1 MPDDNDEPDSETE
14 PEEKSSEA
22 EVPAGVDPHLF
33 GIDLGHRGVR
43 PDEVDPR
50 DVEPP
55 PRVKPATRTLTD
67 RLASAAA
74 DRDDAA
80 HPRNDREQEPESE
93 D

>member
-1 MPDDNDEPDSETE
+1 MPDDEQPEDGPDEESSAAETPD
-14 PEEKSSEA
+14 
-22 EVPAGVDPHLF
+22 GVDPHLF

-50 DVEPP
+50 DLEPP
-55 PRVKPATRTLTD
+55 PRVKPAYRTLTD

-80 HPRNDREQEPESE
+80 QSSQDDEPES
-93 D
+93 DD

>member
-1 MPDDNDEPDSETE
+1 MPDNEAPKDEPSK
-14 PEEKSSEA
+14 PEENE
-22 EVPAGVDPHLF
+22 DPDLF

-55 PRVKPATRTLTD
+55 PRVRPATRTLTD

-74 DRDDAA
+74 DRNDAA
-80 HPRNDREQEPESE
+80 ASPADDEPESE